1 MQFILR
7 QNMLLHIFRK
17 ANRVANRL
25 ASHAMPVDVN
35 FHVYSFVQNFI
46 VSEVR
51 ADIAQIVFPRGF

>member
-1 MQFILR
+1 
-7 QNMLLHIFRK
+7 MLLHIFRK